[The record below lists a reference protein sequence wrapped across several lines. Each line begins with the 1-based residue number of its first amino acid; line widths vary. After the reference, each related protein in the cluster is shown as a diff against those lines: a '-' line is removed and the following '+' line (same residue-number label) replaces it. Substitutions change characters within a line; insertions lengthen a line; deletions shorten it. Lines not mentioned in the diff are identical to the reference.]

1 MAADLSGV
9 TYFAPI
15 VAFLIVFLVC
25 ALLFLKVKI
34 LGDNKWMAIFV
45 SLLIAA
51 LFVSFG
57 SVRRYVEVVT
67 PWFAVFM
74 ISLFFI
80 LMIVAFSFQGKIP
93 EGFQKGLG
101 LLFVLGLLA
110 AFIISGVTIFSSELG
125 FWLPGS
131 IESFDNPLYAWIS
144 SPPILG
150 AIILIVLT
158 AAVSWVLVK
167 KG

>member
-9 TYFAPI
+9 TYFAPLA
-15 VAFLIVFLVC
+15 AFLLVFLVC
-25 ALLFLKVKI
+25 ALLFLKVKL
-34 LGDNKWMAIFV
+34 LGDNKWMALFV

-57 SVRRYVEVVT
+57 SVRRYIEVIT
-67 PWFAVFM
+67 PWFAVFL

-80 LMIVAFSFQGKIP
+80 LMLVSFSGKVP
-93 EGFQKGLG
+93 EGFQKGVG
-101 LLFVLGLLA
+101 ILFVLGMLA
-110 AFIISGVTIFSSELG
+110 AFIISGVMIFSDRVG

-131 IESFDNPLYAWIS
+131 IESFDNPLYEWLS

-150 AIILIVLT
+150 AIILILLIIG
-158 AAVSWVLVK
+158 VSWVLVK